1 MSPPRDNRGLHLS
14 ECHDL
19 GLVVWMR
26 CNFCRGPQ
34 RYYDPKDLAVVLGN
48 VELDRL
54 RGRLKCEVCEKGD
67 YLDVGKRRIAELERT
82 GTPIRRLVRVRRV
95 PVWRE
100 DRL

>member
-1 MSPPRDNRGLHLS
+1 MSPPRGNRGLHLS

-26 CNFCRGPQ
+26 CNFCRGDARFYEPA
-34 RYYDPKDLAVVLGN
+34 DLEKLLGD
-48 VELDRL
+48 VELDSL
-54 RGRLKCEVCEKGD
+54 RGKLRCAGCERDE

-82 GTPIRRLVRVRRV
+82 GTVIRRLVRIQRR